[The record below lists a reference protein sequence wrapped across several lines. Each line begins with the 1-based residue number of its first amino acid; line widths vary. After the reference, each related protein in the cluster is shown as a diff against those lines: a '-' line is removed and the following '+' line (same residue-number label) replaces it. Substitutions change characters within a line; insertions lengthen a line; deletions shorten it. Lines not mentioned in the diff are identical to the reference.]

1 MTDERKKDLG
11 AISVTALTGQ
21 VRDAIEGRLRS
32 VWVRGELSNFRGPA
46 PSGHLYF
53 SLKDSESVVAVAMF
67 GATRMPSF
75 KRISTLLRDGVE
87 VLAHGRVSVYPPRG
101 TYQLT
106 VDQIEPLG
114 AGALQLEFEQLK
126 RKLEAEGLFA
136 LSRKRPLPPLV
147 HHVAIVTSLG
157 GAALHDFVHTLDL
170 RSPWIRITVI
180 PALVQG
186 GQAASELISALE
198 RVSQVEGA
206 QVVVLARGGGSME
219 DLWAFNDEGLARK
232 IAACHLP
239 VISAVGHEIDFT
251 ISDFVADHRA
261 ATPTAAAEFLSTP
274 WVGLPNF
281 VDDLAARGLRAM
293 RRTLAEKS
301 LHFVRLKERLLSPEE
316 RVRIQAQE
324 VDELE
329 GRLGFAIR
337 RQLERKRLS
346 LLSAV
351 GKLEAL
357 SPLSVLTRGYSIL
370 REVEGSQAVVRSVA
384 ALRPGTCYQVRF
396 PDGIGEVQTPDP
408 LVVFPLD

>member
-1 MTDERKKDLG
+1 MTDGSKKDLG
-11 AISVTALTGQ
+11 AISVSMLTGQ
-21 VRDAIEGRLRS
+21 VREAIEGRLRS

-75 KRISTLLRDGVE
+75 KRVTSLLRDGVE
-87 VLAHGRVSVYPPRG
+87 VLVHGRVSVYPPRG

-106 VDQIEPLG
+106 IDQIEPLG

-126 RKLEAEGLFA
+126 RKLETEGLFSP
-136 LSRKRPLPPLV
+136 SRKRPLPPLV
-147 HHVAIVTSLG
+147 HHVALVTSLG
-157 GAALHDFVHTLDL
+157 AAALHDFVHTLDL
-170 RSPWIRITVI
+170 RAPWIRITVI
-180 PALVQG
+180 PAMVQG
-186 GQAASELISALE
+186 VQAPTELISALD

-232 IAACHLP
+232 IADCPLP

-251 ISDFVADHRA
+251 ISDFVSDHRA

-281 VDDLAARGLRAM
+281 VDDLAARALQAM
-293 RRTLAEKS
+293 RRTLGEKS
-301 LHFVRLKERLLSPEE
+301 LQFLRLKERLLAPQE

-329 GRLGFAIR
+329 GRLALAIR
-337 RQLERKRLS
+337 RQLERKRLN
-346 LLSAV
+346 LLSAA

-370 REVEGSQAVVRSVA
+370 REVEGSQAVVRSVT
-384 ALRPGTCYQVRF
+384 ALRPGTRYHVRL
-396 PDGIGEVQTPDP
+396 PDGVGEVQTPTP
-408 LVVFPLD
+408 LIVFPLD